1 MRAAAEAEAA
11 AEEARIRTAAEEE
24 SRRIVE
30 GAQAEIESSARVA
43 QRELK
48 AYAAELA
55 VTLAEQRIQV
65 DPNTDRGLVQKFSRE
80 LASSNGRETR

>member
-1 MRAAAEAEAA
+1 MRASAEAEAA
-11 AEEARIRTAAEEE
+11 AEEARIKAASEED
-24 SRRIVE
+24 SRKIIAA
-30 GAQAEIESSARVA
+30 AQSEVESSGRLA

-65 DPNTDRGLVQKFSRE
+65 DATTDRQLVQRFSRE
-80 LASSNGRETR
+80 LATSDGRETR